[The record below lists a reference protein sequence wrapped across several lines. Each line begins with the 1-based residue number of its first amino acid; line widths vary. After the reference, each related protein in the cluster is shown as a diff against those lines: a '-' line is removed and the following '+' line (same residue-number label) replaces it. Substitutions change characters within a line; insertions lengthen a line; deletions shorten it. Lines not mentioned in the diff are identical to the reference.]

1 MPVAIEELLPHRTP
15 MRWIDELVQF
25 TETTA
30 KSIACFSCD
39 HFAVANGAVLETALV
54 ECVAQTVAAAQSA
67 RARTSGKS
75 GPPAGGMLAAVSGFR
90 VHSRPACG
98 QTLHIEVREVKRFGP
113 MLLVSGTVSCDAEL
127 VASGEL
133 TLYA

>member
-75 GPPAGGMLAAVSGFR
+75 GPPAGGSSGSGMLASRRLARANEACRAAHSASSGMS
-90 VHSRPACG
+90 VEITMALSRRTSACG
-98 QTLHIEVREVKRFGP
+98 
-113 MLLVSGTVSCDAEL
+113 
-127 VASGEL
+127 
-133 TLYA
+133 